1 MNRDRVYLFQD
12 GNWCWSDEG
21 HLPRYTGQVFQEII
35 VGTGWN
41 DNEVS
46 RMIQSYH
53 EENLSTF
60 EDE

>member
-12 GNWCWSDEG
+12 GNWCWCDEYSNA
-21 HLPRYTGQVFQEII
+21 RYGGQKYQEI
-35 VGTGWN
+35 VLGQGWN

-46 RMIQSYH
+46 RMLQSYH